1 MNTAAIKSTMNMN
14 IRIYQPKLN
23 GLFFFAKGLPTCPFI
38 IALAISEDPLF
49 TPNHIKLFS

>member
-49 TPNHIKLFS
+49 TPNHIKLFL

>member
-1 MNTAAIKSTMNMN
+1 MNTAATKSTMNMN

-23 GLFFFAKGLPTCPFI
+23 GLFCLANGLSTCPFI

-49 TPNHIKLFS
+49 TPIHIKLFS